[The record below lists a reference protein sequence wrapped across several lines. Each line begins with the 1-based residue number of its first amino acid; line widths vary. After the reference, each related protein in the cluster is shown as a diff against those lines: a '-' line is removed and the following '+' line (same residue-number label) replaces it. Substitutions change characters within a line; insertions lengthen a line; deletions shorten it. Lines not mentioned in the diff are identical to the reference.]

1 MSSNT
6 KLRVVYKDKD
16 TGVSKWELLRKV
28 DAIALAKKMGLD
40 LLLGWVHTCIHTTKQ
55 LSINKLLLFQVDANG
70 SPPVCKLDNFG
81 QVLMAQK
88 KKEKAVKES
97 SKAVKVTHLLCHFRS
112 ATH

>member
-40 LLLGWVHTCIHTTKQ
+40 LLLG
-55 LSINKLLLFQVDANG
+55 
-70 SPPVCKLDNFG
+70 
-81 QVLMAQK
+81 
-88 KKEKAVKES
+88 
-97 SKAVKVTHLLCHFRS
+97 
-112 ATH
+112 